1 METLKP
7 PKGAIRQRKRLGRG
21 RGSGTG
27 TTAGKGTKG
36 QNSRS
41 GGGVR
46 PGFEGG
52 QMPLYRRVARRGF
65 SNYPFKKEYVVVS
78 LTSIESRFSNGDT
91 VNLETLRDQKL
102 IGNRDSLVKILGDGE
117 VSKKLT
123 VVGIRVSRS
132 AAAKIVAA
140 GGSVDNVA
148 GKEIAEASIEAEAEP
163 KAEAKVE
170 PKKAAP
176 KAEAKAEPKKAA
188 PKAEAKVEPKK
199 AAPKA
204 AREGASPAKKQKAAV
219 AKAPAKAPAASKD
232 PAAVEVKDSE
242 PSKASS
248 PKKSA
253 PKKSAPKKAASGET
267 SEADTA
273 VQVSK

>member
-21 RGSGTG
+21 NGSGNG

-65 SNYPFKKEYVVVS
+65 SNYPFKKEYVAVS
-78 LTSIESRFSNGDT
+78 LSLIEDRFSSGDT
-91 VNLETLRDQKL
+91 VNLETLRDHRL
-102 IGNRDSLVKILGDGE
+102 IGKRESLVKILCDGE

-123 VVGIRVSRS
+123 VVGVRVSRS

-140 GGSVDNVA
+140 GGTVDNIA
-148 GKEIAEASIEAEAEP
+148 GKESAQTGQDVETKPKEKAAL
-163 KAEAKVE
+163 KAEAKSE
-170 PKKAAP
+170 PKK
-176 KAEAKAEPKKAA
+176 
-188 PKAEAKVEPKK
+188 
-199 AAPKA
+199 
-204 AREGASPAKKQKAAV
+204 KAAV
-219 AKAPAKAPAASKD
+219 AKAPAKTPAESND
-232 PAAVEVKDSE
+232 PAVVDAKDSE
-242 PSKASS
+242 PDKV
-248 PKKSA
+248 SA
-253 PKKSAPKKAASGET
+253 PKKSAPRRSAPKQAEKDG
-267 SEADTA
+267 
-273 VQVSK
+273 K

>member
-27 TTAGKGTKG
+27 TTSGKGTKG

-78 LTSIESRFSNGDT
+78 LNSIESKFSNGDT
-91 VNLETLRDQKL
+91 VNLETLRDRKL

-140 GGSVDNVA
+140 GGTVDNVA
-148 GKEIAEASIEAEAEP
+148 GKEIAEAEPKKAEP
-163 KAEAKVE
+163 KAEAKAEPKKAEPKAEAKTE

-188 PKAEAKVEPKK
+188 PKVAKEK
-199 AAPKA
+199 
-204 AREGASPAKKQKAAV
+204 ASPAKKQKAAA
-219 AKAPAKAPAASKD
+219 AKAPAESKD
-232 PAAVEVKDSE
+232 PAAVETKNSE
-242 PSKASS
+242 PSKASA

-253 PKKSAPKKAASGET
+253 PKKSAPKKADPGAS
-267 SEADTA
+267 SESSAAEKD
-273 VQVSK
+273 SK